1 MVAVAEGEDKEVAE
15 FRFGI
20 SDIRE
25 GWIAA
30 DVVAEPD
37 PVAEHAVEGPGVLA
51 GVGCGGGLE
60 SSAEVSCV
68 CVKGGR
74 CSRRQ
79 RAGRG

>member
-1 MVAVAEGEDKEVAE
+1 MVAVAEGKDKEVAE
-15 FRFGI
+15 LGFGI

-30 DVVAEPD
+30 DFVAETD

-51 GVGCGGGLE
+51 GVGGGGGLE

-79 RAGRG
+79 RSGCG